1 MNNKPLI
8 AITGASSGIGAA
20 TARVFSEAGYP
31 VLLMARRVELLEA
44 LGLPNSVC
52 AKVDVLEKAALARA
66 IQNAEQTY
74 GPVDCL
80 INNAGVMMN
89 GTAKDQATEQWDTMI
104 DVNLKG
110 LLYGIKAV
118 LPGMVKRCRGTII
131 NVSSIAGRKTFHAHS
146 VYSGTKFGTHAISE
160 SIREEVASSNV
171 RVITVAPGMVETE
184 LVSHT
189 TQDDAREGW
198 YDYAKKIGGAL
209 SPKDIAESMLFV
221 YRAPQNVCIREIV
234 ICPTRQEP

>member
-31 VLLMARRVELLEA
+31 VLLMARRLDMLEA
-44 LGLPNSVC
+44 LGLPNSIC
-52 AKVDVLEKAALARA
+52 AKVDVLDKVSLAAA
-66 IQNAEQTY
+66 IHNAEQTY

-80 INNAGVMMN
+80 INNAGIMMN
-89 GTAKDQATEQWDTMI
+89 GTAKDQATEQWDAMI
-104 DVNLKG
+104 DVNMKG

-118 LPGMVKRCRGTII
+118 LPAMVKRQGGTII
-131 NVSSIAGRKTFHAHS
+131 NVGSIAGRKTFQAHS
-146 VYSGTKFGTHAISE
+146 VYSGTKFAAHAISE

-171 RVITVAPGMVETE
+171 RVITIAPGMVETE

-209 SPKDIAESMLFV
+209 SPKDIADSML
-221 YRAPQNVCIREIV
+221 YAYQAPQSVCIREIV